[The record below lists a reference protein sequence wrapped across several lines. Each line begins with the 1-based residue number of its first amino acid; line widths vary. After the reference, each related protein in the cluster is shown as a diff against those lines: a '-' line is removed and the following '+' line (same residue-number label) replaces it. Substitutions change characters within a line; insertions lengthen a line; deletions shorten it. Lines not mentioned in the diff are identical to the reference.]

1 MANDDITRNASRL
14 DDYFAPRTQSS
25 SPEMLTSTTL
35 SEADISTENQTGI
48 TVFSPDPDEARMVRP
63 VPKRITKKWL
73 FIGIGTILALV
84 IGFFLIRGNSIE
96 QRIRSCGLVEIPVGR
111 DYTWVSNW
119 SFETRYMSSAIAAA
133 ECLEDVFGVY
143 MYEFDG
149 YLGARAGNW
158 NIGVFPGYE
167 VWAVRLR

>member
-1 MANDDITRNASRL
+1 MTNDDITRNASRL
-14 DDYFAPRTQSS
+14 NDYFTTPTQSG
-25 SPEMLTSTTL
+25 SPEMLTYTTL
-35 SEADISTENQTGI
+35 SAADMSPENQTGI
-48 TVFSPDPDEARMVRP
+48 AAFSPDPDEAQMVRP
-63 VPKRITKKWL
+63 IPKRITKKWL
-73 FIGIGTILALV
+73 LIGIGTILALV

-96 QRIRSCGLVEIPVGR
+96 QRIRSCGLVEI
-111 DYTWVSNW
+111 YTVEFISSW
-119 SFETRYMSSAIAAA
+119 SYETRSSDNAVAAA